1 MFLYEIDLNQV
12 MTHIGGI
19 ICLFCHKHD
28 LIIPPFQA
36 NVLDVSAIVR
46 FPGLSIPARAAGI
59 SRNDAAFRSYDRE
72 AAMYVQASRLKIA
85 ARVSMS
91 PRFELPAAK
100 EIWQPFV

>member
-1 MFLYEIDLNQV
+1 LASTVIGALLLMMRTEDVASCLY
-12 MTHIGGI
+12 G
-19 ICLFCHKHD
+19 
-28 LIIPPFQA
+28 
-36 NVLDVSAIVR
+36 
-46 FPGLSIPARAAGI
+46 
-59 SRNDAAFRSYDRE
+59 RE